1 MEYRKNPLSL
11 YGLNL
16 LITVRYAHSFVITN
30 LKYAKMN
37 LEMTPVDGP
46 VIKPKKK
53 PAYYD
58 EAAFKKSL
66 EDMYDEMGFPVDE
79 NFDGFLFI

>member
-1 MEYRKNPLSL
+1 
-11 YGLNL
+11 
-16 LITVRYAHSFVITN
+16 
-30 LKYAKMN
+30 MN